1 MTQVRLV
8 DRWGYAA
15 AGLAVVLLG
24 AGCAAQGETVADAEV
39 ADDARGAFTMAE
51 VGAVEEFLADD
62 PRGPATE
69 LLATGSGVLA
79 LFDDQVVSF
88 GVDPVAEAWR
98 HEIPEPVSDVSVEST
113 GETVL
118 VRYGADVGPVSGEQV
133 TVLDAE
139 RGRVLESYTA
149 RGEAVPGEGRLLG
162 DVWVTAGPGGTLT
175 ARRTADGE
183 VAWEHSLTGTCSG
196 GDAEDIDVAAA
207 GIQLLVAYAC
217 GEDGTAHAAM
227 LDGSTGEPFW
237 EQTWTG
243 AEAPRVNVV
252 HEHTVPGGPEDP
264 VFRMFDEELSG
275 EFLFVHGSET
285 NGVEPF
291 VPEPWRSAPGVGEY
305 AAQPLED
312 FEAAP
317 RELVLH
323 SAPRGNMH
331 DHVLL
336 SAVGWLAEEDGVPF
350 SVEDIDESLLVDGE
364 VVQNS
369 RQWTVGAPGYVS
381 ALLVEVEEAFS

>member
-1 MTQVRLV
+1 MMQV

-24 AGCAAQGETVADAEV
+24 AGCAAQGETVADPGV
-39 ADDARGAFTMAE
+39 VDDARGAFTVAE
-51 VGAVEEFLADD
+51 VEAVEEFLAEDS
-62 PRGPATE
+62 RGFATE

-79 LFDDQVVSF
+79 LFDDRVVSF

-139 RGRVLESYTA
+139 RGQVLESYTA
-149 RGEAVPGEGRLLG
+149 RGEAVPGEGHLLRSL
-162 DVWVTAGPGGTLT
+162 WVATDPGEVLR

-183 VAWEHSLTGTCSG
+183 VAWEHNLTDTCSG
-196 GDAEDIDVAAA
+196 GRADDIEMVDA
-207 GIQLLVAYAC
+207 GTQLLVAYAC

-227 LDGSTGEPFW
+227 LDGGTGEPFW
-237 EQTWTG
+237 EESW
-243 AEAPRVNVV
+243 ADVPVPRVHVV
-252 HEHTVPGGPEDP
+252 HEHTVPGGPDDP
-264 VFRMFDEELSG
+264 VSRMFADEASG
-275 EFLFVHGSET
+275 ETVFLYGSESD
-285 NGVEPF
+285 GVEVF

-305 AAQPLED
+305 AAEPRQD
-312 FEAAP
+312 FETAP
-317 RELVLH
+317 RDIVLH

-336 SAVGWLAEEDGVPF
+336 GAVRWLVEEDSVPF
-350 SVEDIDESLLVDGE
+350 TTEDIDESLLIDGE
-364 VVQNS
+364 VVQNP